1 MGEDLIQKFGY
12 SEMYEWET
20 VPEPQHRLGRFVT
33 FSEKNPSKIVPVS
46 NNSQNIIGITT
57 VNTAVVSDDPD
68 EWKYKN
74 ICNEFGDLYLR
85 KERLAVGQKLYDQYA
100 EMNYI
105 ETQMWEHYI
114 PINNKYFDNEQEYIK
129 RSKRVEWIRVNLA
142 GKAILEDNGEC
153 KAGEYCTPYNGK
165 VKLLWGTAVPATETS
180 DKKFYVI
187 SRLSEKTILV
197 LNKQF

>member
-1 MGEDLIQKFGY
+1 MRTREF
-12 SEMYEWET
+12 T
-20 VPEPQHRLGRFVT
+20 VYFREIIWIPAIT
-33 FSEKNPSKIVPVS
+33 IVPVS

-105 ETQMWEHYI
+105 ETRMWEHYI
-114 PINNKYFDNEQEYIK
+114 PINNKYFDNFGNRLIK
-129 RSKRVEWIRVNLA
+129 N
-142 GKAILEDNGEC
+142 
-153 KAGEYCTPYNGK
+153 
-165 VKLLWGTAVPATETS
+165 
-180 DKKFYVI
+180 
-187 SRLSEKTILV
+187 TI
-197 LNKQF
+197 